1 MRVHLVKEVTLK
13 EYARENARFRSIVRH
28 WLSKIKCAD
37 WRAPENILQDFS
49 SADLLANGSGRVV
62 FDLGGNNCRMI
73 CKYYFGRKV
82 VHLYICWVGT
92 HREYDEICR
101 KGLQFTIIDY

>member
-37 WRAPENILQDFS
+37 WRVPENILSMMRSAGKGCS
-49 SADLLANGSGRVV
+49 SQFLIIEKSGYGVEYTIQ
-62 FDLGGNNCRMI
+62 GN
-73 CKYYFGRKV
+73 
-82 VHLYICWVGT
+82 
-92 HREYDEICR
+92 
-101 KGLQFTIIDY
+101 